1 MAQGDEVA
9 GLFGGHD
16 GGDAGDAQHVAFF
29 GGAVLHNGQGLGLHG
44 DAAFGDG
51 YAVGGGFAA
60 YVDHMGL
67 TLGVEVGEFGH
78 VCFLRGP
85 ACHLRWVIGS
95 ANIGGIR
102 CSMGLYPVVTG
113 GHAAVRINQGIIVG
127 C

>member
-1 MAQGDEVA
+1 MAEGDEVA

-29 GGAVLHNGQGLGLHG
+29 GSAVLYDRQGLGLHG
-44 DAAFGDG
+44 NAAFGDCH
-51 YAVGGGFAA
+51 AVGGGFAA

-67 TLGVEVGEFGH
+67 ALGVEVGEFGH
-78 VCFLRGP
+78 VCFLRVP
-85 ACHLRWVIGS
+85 ASPLRWVIGS

-102 CSMGLYPVVTG
+102 YSMGLYPVVTG